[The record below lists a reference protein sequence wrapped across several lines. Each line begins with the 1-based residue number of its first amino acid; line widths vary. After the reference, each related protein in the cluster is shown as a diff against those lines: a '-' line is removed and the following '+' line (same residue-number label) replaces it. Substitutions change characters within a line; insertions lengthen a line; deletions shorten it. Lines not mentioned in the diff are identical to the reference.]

1 MSNERCRQLRR
12 PHCFC
17 WICQLLASRRWL
29 FRHQPTFH
37 VCGNAKLSG
46 FSDGF
51 GSLRSG
57 RQLFGICQRFG
68 CSGIPIVTIDI
79 VARLFH
85 IMIPAA
91 NLAHRKANRSRWIPS
106 DRLRQ
111 SACERDRISG
121 IRRYAGRTRTGLSRL
136 LKATSELER
145 ISDSGAVRGAKDML
159 MALGDIRP
167 YRAPRS
173 GGSTT
178 LSVTDG
184 CRWRGGDGTNM
195 RFRVPSR

>member
-1 MSNERCRQLRR
+1 MRQ
-12 PHCFC
+12 
-17 WICQLLASRRWL
+17 QLASRRWL
-29 FRHQPTFH
+29 FHHQPTFH

-57 RQLFGICQRFG
+57 WQLFGICQRFG
-68 CSGIPIVTIDI
+68 CSGIPIVTVDI

-85 IMIPAA
+85 IMILAA
-91 NLAHRKANRSRWIPS
+91 NLAQRKANRSRWIPS

-111 SACERDRISG
+111 PACERDRISG
-121 IRRYAGRTRTGLSRL
+121 IRRYVGRTPTGLSRL
-136 LKATSELER
+136 LKATSELGR

-159 MALGDIRP
+159 MAPGDIRP

-184 CRWRGGDGTNM
+184 CREGRAVM
-195 RFRVPSR
+195 RPACAFGFRVGDQYCSHSKKD

>member
-1 MSNERCRQLRR
+1 MRQ
-12 PHCFC
+12 
-17 WICQLLASRRWL
+17 QLASRRWL
-29 FRHQPTFH
+29 FHHQPTFH

-57 RQLFGICQRFG
+57 WQLFGICQRFG
-68 CSGIPIVTIDI
+68 CSGIPIVTVDI

-85 IMIPAA
+85 IMILAA
-91 NLAHRKANRSRWIPS
+91 NLAQRKANRSRWIPS

-111 SACERDRISG
+111 PACERDRISG
-121 IRRYAGRTRTGLSRL
+121 IRRYVGRTPTGLSRL
-136 LKATSELER
+136 LKATSELGR

-184 CRWRGGDGTNM
+184 CREGRAVM
-195 RFRVPSR
+195 RPACAFGFRVGDQYRSHSRKD